1 MSQVKI
7 ICIAGPTAAGKS
19 ASVLTLAEH
28 LPIEIINVDSATI
41 YRGMDIG
48 TAKPSKEEQA
58 VVPQHLLDI
67 KDPLESYSAADF
79 YQDTL
84 KLIKDI
90 QARGRIPILAGGT
103 MMYYKTLR
111 EGLHDLP
118 SADPI
123 LREQL
128 EQEASQIGW
137 PAMHARLRELDA
149 ITAERLSPN
158 DSQRIQR
165 ALEVIILTGKP
176 LSMLFAEQKTVASPY
191 EFITLSLEPENR
203 ADLHARIAE
212 RFRQMID
219 KGFVDEVRTLFERG
233 DLHPDLPSIRC
244 VGYRQ
249 LWAHIAGEVDLDT
262 AIEQGIAATRQLAK
276 RQITWLRSQPERII
290 IDCFSADV
298 PAQVLEKVRGLL
310 HVSRSRC

>member
-1 MSQVKI
+1 MTMPSPI

-28 LPIEIINVDSATI
+28 FPIEIINVDSATI

-48 TAKPSKEEQA
+48 TAKPSKAEQA
-58 VVPQHLLDI
+58 LVPQHLLDI

-79 YQDTL
+79 YDDTL
-84 KLIKDI
+84 KLIADI

-128 EQEASQIGW
+128 EQEARAIGW
-137 PAMHARLRELDA
+137 PAMHEKLRELDS
-149 ITAERLSPN
+149 ITAERLAPN

-165 ALEVIILTGKP
+165 ALEVITLTGKP
-176 LSMLFAEQKTVASPY
+176 LSQLFAEQKNNASPY
-191 EFITLSLEPENR
+191 QFVTISLEPENR
-203 ADLHARIAE
+203 ADLHARIAT
-212 RFRQMID
+212 RFMQMID
-219 KGFVDEVRTLFERG
+219 QGFVDEVRRLFERG
-233 DLHPDLPSIRC
+233 DLHTDLPSIRC

-249 LWAHIAGEVDLDT
+249 LWTHIAGEVDLDT

-276 RQITWLRSQPERII
+276 RQITWLRSQPERVI
-290 IDCFSADV
+290 IDCFSSNV
-298 PAQVLEKVRGLL
+298 PGQVLAQVKSLL
-310 HVSRSRC
+310 A

>member
-1 MSQVKI
+1 MTTPSPI

-28 LPIEIINVDSATI
+28 LPIEVINVDSATI

-58 VVPQHLLDI
+58 LVPQHLLDI

-79 YQDTL
+79 YHDTL
-84 KLIKDI
+84 RLITDI
-90 QARGRIPILAGGT
+90 QGRGRIPILAGGT

-128 EQEASQIGW
+128 EQEARAIGW
-137 PAMHARLRELDA
+137 PAMHEKLRELDS
-149 ITAERLSPN
+149 ITAERLAPN

-165 ALEVIILTGKP
+165 ALEVITLTGKP
-176 LSMLFAEQKTVASPY
+176 LSQLFAEQKTVSSPY
-191 EFITLSLEPENR
+191 EFITISLEPENR

-212 RFRQMID
+212 RFMQMID
-219 KGFVDEVRTLFERG
+219 KGFVDEVRGLFERG
-233 DLHPDLPSIRC
+233 DLHTDLPSIRC

-249 LWAHIAGEVDLDT
+249 LWTHIAGEVDLDT

-276 RQITWLRSQPERII
+276 RQITWLRSQPERVI
-290 IDCFSADV
+290 IDCFSSNV
-298 PAQVLEKVRGLL
+298 PGQVLAQVKSLL
-310 HVSRSRC
+310 AL

>member
-1 MSQVKI
+1 MTTPI

-19 ASVLTLAEH
+19 ASVLTLAKH

-48 TAKPSKEEQA
+48 TAKPSVAEQA
-58 VVPQHLLDI
+58 LVKQHMLDI
-67 KDPLESYSAADF
+67 RSPSESYSAADF
-79 YQDTL
+79 YHDTL
-84 KLIKDI
+84 HLIQEI
-90 QARGRIPILAGGT
+90 QQRGRIPILAGGT

-118 SADPI
+118 SADEA
-123 LREQL
+123 LRHTI
-128 EQEASQIGW
+128 EQEATEKGW
-137 PAMHARLRELDA
+137 GAMHAQLHQLDP
-149 ITAERLSPN
+149 ITAARISPN

-176 LSMLFAEQKTVASPY
+176 LSVLFAEQKNHDTPY
-191 EFITLSLEPENR
+191 QFITISLEPENR

-212 RFRQMID
+212 RFMQMMN
-219 KGFVDEVRTLFERG
+219 KGFLEEVKSLYERG
-233 DLHPDLPSIRC
+233 DLHTDLPSIRC

-249 LWAHIAGEVDLDT
+249 LWRHLAGEVDLDT

-276 RQITWLRSQPERII
+276 RQLTWLRSQPDRIQI
-290 IDCFSADV
+290 NCFATNV
-298 PAQVLEKVRGLL
+298 PQQVLHHVKTLL
-310 HVSRSRC
+310 

>member
-58 VVPQHLLDI
+58 LVPQHLLDI

-118 SADPI
+118 SANPM

-128 EQEASQIGW
+128 EQEAAQIGW
-137 PAMHARLRELDA
+137 PAMHAKLQALDPVTAARLA
-149 ITAERLSPN
+149 PN

-165 ALEVIILTGKP
+165 ALEVISLTGKP
-176 LSMLFAEQKTVASPY
+176 LSVLFAEQKTVTSPY
-191 EFITLSLEPENR
+191 EFITISLEPENR

-212 RFRQMID
+212 RFLQMID
-219 KGFVDEVRTLFERG
+219 KGFVEEVRTLYRRG
-233 DLHPDLPSIRC
+233 DLHTDLPSIRC

-249 LWAHIAGEVDLDT
+249 LWSHISGEVDLDT

-276 RQITWLRSQPERII
+276 RQITWLRSQANRII
-290 IDCFSADV
+290 IDCFSQNV
-298 PAQVLEKVRGLL
+298 PIQVLAKTKEILGL
-310 HVSRSRC
+310 